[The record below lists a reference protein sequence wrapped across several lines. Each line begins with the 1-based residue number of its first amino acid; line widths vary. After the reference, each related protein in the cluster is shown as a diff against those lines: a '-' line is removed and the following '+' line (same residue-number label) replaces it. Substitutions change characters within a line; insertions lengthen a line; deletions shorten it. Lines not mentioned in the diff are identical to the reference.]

1 MTRLRI
7 VPIVEGHG
15 ENNSIRPLL
24 QRIWSELLGGDY
36 VDVIKPIRW
45 SRGRLVQGS
54 ELGRAVD
61 LAALKLR
68 EARPEERGMVLILV
82 DADEDLPCEL
92 GPGLLKEAQERRSD
106 VDLCCVVA
114 NVEYETWFIA
124 AADSLGE
131 YLELAETEIPQ
142 DPEGQKA
149 GKAWVQKRFRGVK
162 YSETVDQPAMTMRMD
177 LSLCRRRSPSFDK
190 LCRELEKRKVFPEV

>member
-1 MTRLRI
+1 MRLKI

-36 VDVIKPIRW
+36 VEVVKPIRW

-61 LAALKLR
+61 LATLKLR
-68 EARPEERGMVLILV
+68 DAQPDERGMVLVLV

-92 GPGLLKEAQERRSD
+92 GPRLMQEVQERRSD
-106 VDLCCVVA
+106 TDVSCVVA

-124 AADSLGE
+124 AAASLSE
-131 YLELAETEIPQ
+131 YTSI
-142 DPEGQKA
+142 
-149 GKAWVQKRFRGVK
+149 
-162 YSETVDQPAMTMRMD
+162 
-177 LSLCRRRSPSFDK
+177 CRRR
-190 LCRELEKRKVFPEV
+190 

>member
-1 MTRLRI
+1 M
-7 VPIVEGHG
+7 PIVEGHG

-24 QRIWSELLGGDY
+24 QRIWSELLDGDY
-36 VDVIKPIRW
+36 VDVVKPIRW

-61 LAALKLR
+61 LATLKLR
-68 EARPEERGMVLILV
+68 EAQPQERGMVLILV

-92 GPGLLKEAQERRSD
+92 GPGLLREALERRPD
-106 VDLCCVVA
+106 VDISCVVA

-124 AADSLGE
+124 AASSLGE
-131 YLELAETEIPQ
+131 YLDLDESAIPP
-142 DPEGQKA
+142 DPEGQRA

-162 YSETVDQPAMTMRMD
+162 YSETVDQPAMTMKMD
-177 LSLCRRRSPSFDK
+177 LSLCRRRSASFDK
-190 LCRELEKRKVFPEV
+190 LCRELEKRRGIPVEI